1 MELQAM
7 RRELQEGQDLA
18 LSLREQQGNEIQ
30 QLRAQLY
37 EVSRQ
42 AHEQNRFAADARREA
57 ETVRQQAKVER
68 DLLQANAHDLASTM
82 RHSADA
88 ET

>member
-18 LSLREQQGNEIQ
+18 LSQREQQGNEIQ

-37 EVSRQ
+37 EVTRQ
-42 AHEQNRFAADARREA
+42 AHEQNRFAADARKEA
-57 ETVRQQAKVER
+57 ETVRQQAK
-68 DLLQANAHDLASTM
+68 
-82 RHSADA
+82 
-88 ET
+88 